1 MTEENNNQDVEITL
15 GEPRFNTMLL
25 QLNHGIDAENASEY
39 NFMGNTTQEVGENV
53 WAVPAF
59 LSDDYNLFFLY
70 TAIDTEEWVVAFSKA
85 KIGEGQFELGTPMT
99 TGEGLNQLFEHDKDR
114 AKMVMGFVNDM
125 AKAGEGVWRM
135 VE

>member
-25 QLNHGIDAENASEY
+25 QLNHGIDAKNASEY
-39 NFMGNTTQEVGENV
+39 NFMGNKTQEVGENV

-59 LSDDYNLFFLY
+59 LSDDYALFFLY
-70 TAIDTEEWVVAFSKA
+70 TAIDTEDWVVAFSEA
-85 KIGEGQFELGTPMT
+85 NMGEGQFELGTPMT

-114 AKMVMGFVNDM
+114 AKMVMSFVNDM